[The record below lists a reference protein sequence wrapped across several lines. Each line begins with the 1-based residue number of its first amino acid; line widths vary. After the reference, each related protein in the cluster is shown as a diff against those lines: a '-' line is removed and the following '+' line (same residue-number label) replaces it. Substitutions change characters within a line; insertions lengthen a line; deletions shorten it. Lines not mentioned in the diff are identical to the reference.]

1 MQEEKYEKLITKF
14 EEITRRGWI
23 KGVTEDESSVGL
35 TFENEL
41 GKEFDSM
48 YFPDYYGTEIKCT
61 TRYSGYPISLFSFS
75 FDGKYLYQMN
85 LLLQKYG
92 ISDHEYP
99 DKKRLIGRLIPFK
112 KIKINDFYFKLA
124 PEFEEDRLYLKVY
137 DENERFLESDAYI
150 NFSTIIE
157 RVKLKLN
164 TLAVV
169 YASKRIIN
177 TEQYF
182 RYYKIII
189 YKLKT
194 PEIFLDLIAR
204 NKITVSIIGRVSRSG
219 TKEGRQRNKNL
230 TFSLPKEN
238 IELLFDK
245 IFELDVDNKS

>member
-1 MQEEKYEKLITKF
+1 M
-14 EEITRRGWI
+14 
-23 KGVTEDESSVGL
+23 
-35 TFENEL
+35 TF
-41 GKEFDSM
+41 
-48 YFPDYYGTEIKCT
+48 T
-61 TRYSGYPISLFSFS
+61 
-75 FDGKYLYQMN
+75 
-85 LLLQKYG
+85 
-92 ISDHEYP
+92 
-99 DKKRLIGRLIPFK
+99 
-112 KIKINDFYFKLA
+112 
-124 PEFEEDRLYLKVY
+124 
-137 DENERFLESDAYI
+137 
-150 NFSTIIE
+150 
-157 RVKLKLN
+157 

-219 TKEGRQRNKNL
+219 TEEGRQRNKNL

>member
-1 MQEEKYEKLITKF
+1 MENTCIK
-14 EEITRRGWI
+14 WI
-23 KGVTEDESSVGL
+23 
-35 TFENEL
+35 
-41 GKEFDSM
+41 
-48 YFPDYYGTEIKCT
+48 YF
-61 TRYSGYPISLFSFS
+61 
-75 FDGKYLYQMN
+75 
-85 LLLQKYG
+85 
-92 ISDHEYP
+92 
-99 DKKRLIGRLIPFK
+99 KKRLIGRLIPFK

>member
-1 MQEEKYEKLITKF
+1 MLKYTDYDIVFQEIPDEVTLAINLSNCPNRCKGCHSPYLQQNVGEALT
-14 EEITRRGWI
+14 EENL
-23 KGVTEDESSVGL
+23 SV
-35 TFENEL
+35 
-41 GKEFDSM
+41 
-48 YFPDYYGTEIKCT
+48 
-61 TRYSGYPISLFSFS
+61 
-75 FDGKYLYQMN
+75 
-85 LLLQKYG
+85 LLQKYG

-164 TLAVV
+164 TLAAV

-219 TKEGRQRNKNL
+219 TEEGRQRNKNL
-230 TFSLPKEN
+230 TFST
-238 IELLFDK
+238 I
-245 IFELDVDNKS
+245 S

>member
-1 MQEEKYEKLITKF
+1 MQEEKYEKLTTKF
-14 EEITRRGWI
+14 EEITRSGWI

-48 YFPDYYGTEIKCT
+48 YF
-61 TRYSGYPISLFSFS
+61 
-75 FDGKYLYQMN
+75 
-85 LLLQKYG
+85 
-92 ISDHEYP
+92 P

-219 TKEGRQRNKNL
+219 TEEGRQRNKNL